1 VRLRVLGAL
10 GGLALAATALGSTA
24 NPGAHASGAPAVGAV
39 SVSASEFEL
48 TLSRAEVDAGRVRV
62 QLINRGEDDHDLQV
76 SSVDGSRS
84 WRYPVTGPGEVAT
97 RTLPLAAGRYRL
109 ICSLEG
115 HEALGMR
122 AALRVRRPPASG

>member
-1 VRLRVLGAL
+1 VRVRELAALGAL
-10 GGLALAATALGSTA
+10 AAASVAGLTS
-24 NPGAHASGAPAVGAV
+24 PGADASGAAVGAV
-39 SVSASEFEL
+39 SVSASEFAL
-48 TLSRAEVDAGRVRV
+48 TLSRARVDAGRVRV

-76 SSVDGSRS
+76 SRVDGARS
-84 WRYPVTGPGEVAT
+84 WRYPVTGPDEVAT